1 MQEHVQL
8 DQKQINEDLLK
19 DVLTVP
25 KWWLPAVL
33 FLGMVVLTGL
43 GSFAFMVYHGLGV
56 TGLNRPVMWGFF
68 IANFVFWIGIS
79 HAGIMISAIL
89 RLTQAEWRRPITR
102 AAEVMTVFSLIA
114 ALHTP
119 QFHVGRPWRV
129 AYRIFPYDFDRNIWP
144 NIRSPFVWDP
154 SAVGTYLIASTLF
167 VFICLLPDIAILRD
181 RAKNIFVKRIYSF
194 MCLGFRGTPRQWK
207 LQIIA
212 GILLSAL
219 VLPVFVS
226 VHSIVSWDFAV
237 LIGVEGW
244 HSTIFAPYFIIGAI
258 HSGVS
263 AVAMLMALAVWIYG
277 LQNYIKPDHFDAIGR
292 LLIIVATTWFFFFFL
307 EWVYALYTLDS
318 PEIAL
323 RELQAFE
330 WPYGPLFALFVIL
343 SFVIPV
349 PMWMIKKFRRSPM
362 IMFWTTVMVNVGMW
376 LERFL
381 ILIPGLVRRTHMTFD
396 WGTYHPSL
404 IEILIV
410 IETFAF
416 VALGMLVF
424 AKVLP
429 LIPLFD
435 IKEGMVFRHLIK
447 VGRKTVPASI
457 REGLPHHYYEEKH
470 EEKH

>member
-1 MQEHVQL
+1 MQEHTQL
-8 DQKQINEDLLK
+8 TQKQINNDLLK
-19 DVLTVP
+19 DILQLP
-25 KWWLPAVL
+25 KWWLPAVS
-33 FLGMVVLTGL
+33 FLGAIIVIGL
-43 GSFAFMVYHGLGV
+43 SAFFFMVYHGVGV
-56 TGLNRPVMWGFF
+56 TGLNRPVFWGFF

-102 AAEVMTVFSLIA
+102 AAEVMTVFSLMA

-119 QFHVGRPWRV
+119 LFHVGRPWRV
-129 AYRIFPYDFDRNIWP
+129 AYWIFPYDFDRNIWP
-144 NIRSPFVWDP
+144 NIKSPFVWDP

-167 VFICLLPDIAILRD
+167 VFVCLLPDIAVLRD
-181 RAKNIFVKRIYSF
+181 RTKSPLVKKIYGF
-194 MCLGFRGTPRQWK
+194 LCLGFRGTPRQWK
-207 LQIIA
+207 LQILA
-212 GILLSAL
+212 GILLSAI

-237 LIGVEGW
+237 LVAVEGW

-263 AVAMLMALAVWIYG
+263 AVAMLMALIVWIYG
-277 LQNYIKPDHFDAIGR
+277 LQKYIKPDHFDAIGR

-307 EWVYALYTLDS
+307 EWVWALYTLES

-323 RELQAFE
+323 RELQAFQ
-330 WPYGPLFALFVIL
+330 WPYGPLFAIFVIT
-343 SFVIPV
+343 SFFIPV
-349 PMWMIKKFRRSPM
+349 PIWLFKRCRRSPM
-362 IMFWTTVMVNVGMW
+362 IMFFTTVLVNIGMW

-381 ILIPGLVRRTHMTFD
+381 IIIPGLVRRGHMTFD

-416 VALGMLVF
+416 VGFGILMF
-424 AKVLP
+424 AKVFP

-435 IKEGMVFRHLIK
+435 VKEGMVIRRLIK
-447 VGRKTVPASI
+447 VGRKTIPASM
-457 REGLPHHYYEEKH
+457 REGLPHHYYKKDH
-470 EEKH
+470 

>member
-1 MQEHVQL
+1 MQEHTQL
-8 DQKQINEDLLK
+8 TQKQINHDLLK
-19 DVLTVP
+19 DILQLP
-25 KWWLPAVL
+25 KWWLPAVS
-33 FLGMVVLTGL
+33 FLGAVIVIGL
-43 GSFAFMVYHGLGV
+43 SAFFFMVYHGVGV
-56 TGLNRPVMWGFF
+56 TGLNRPVFWGFF

-102 AAEVMTVFSLIA
+102 AAEVMTVFSLMA

-119 QFHVGRPWRV
+119 LFHVGRPWRV
-129 AYRIFPYDFDRNIWP
+129 AYWIFPYDFDRNIWP
-144 NIRSPFVWDP
+144 NIKSPFIWDP

-167 VFICLLPDIAILRD
+167 VFVCLLPDIAVLRD
-181 RAKNIFVKRIYSF
+181 RTTSPLVKKIYAF
-194 MCLGFRGTPRQWK
+194 LCLGFRGTPRQWK
-207 LQIIA
+207 LQILA
-212 GILLSAL
+212 GTLLSAI

-237 LIGVEGW
+237 LVAVEGW

-263 AVAMLMALAVWIYG
+263 AVAMLMALIVWIYG
-277 LQNYIKPDHFDAIGR
+277 LQKYIKPDHFDAIGR

-307 EWVYALYTLDS
+307 EWVWALYTLES

-323 RELQAFE
+323 RELQAFQ
-330 WPYGPLFALFVIL
+330 WPYGPLFAIFVIT
-343 SFVIPV
+343 SFFIPV
-349 PMWMIKKFRRSPM
+349 PIWLFKRCRRSPM
-362 IMFWTTVMVNVGMW
+362 IMFFTTVLVNIGMW

-381 ILIPGLVRRTHMTFD
+381 IIIPGLVRRGHMTFD

-416 VALGMLVF
+416 VGFGLLMF
-424 AKVLP
+424 AKVFP

-435 IKEGMVFRHLIK
+435 IKEGMVIRRLMK
-447 VGRKTVPASI
+447 VGRKTIPASM
-457 REGLPHHYYEEKH
+457 REGLPHHYYKKDH
-470 EEKH
+470 

>member
-1 MQEHVQL
+1 MQEHTQL
-8 DQKQINEDLLK
+8 SQKQINDELLRG
-19 DVLTVP
+19 VLTVP
-25 KWWLPAVL
+25 KWWLPAVMA
-33 FLGMVVLTGL
+33 LGIIVATGL
-43 GSFAFMVYHGLGV
+43 GAFSYMVYHGVGV
-56 TGLNRPVMWGFF
+56 TGLNRPVFWGFF

-89 RLTQAEWRRPITR
+89 RLTQAEWRRPVTR

-119 QFHVGRPWRV
+119 LFHVGRPWRV
-129 AYRIFPYDFDRNIWP
+129 LYWIFPYDFDRGIWP

-154 SAVGTYLIASTLF
+154 AAVGTYLIASSLF
-167 VFICLLPDIAILRD
+167 VFVCLLPDIAILRD
-181 RAKNIFVKRIYSF
+181 RAKGLFVKRIYAF
-194 MCLGFRGTPRQWK
+194 LCLGFRGTPRQWK
-207 LQIIA
+207 LQTVA

-237 LIGVEGW
+237 LVGVEGW

-263 AVAMLMALAVWIYG
+263 AVAMLMALAVWLYK
-277 LQNYIKPDHFDAIGR
+277 LDNYIKPDHFDAIAR
-292 LLIIVATTWFFFFFL
+292 LLIVVATTWFFFFFL

-323 RELQAFE
+323 RELQAFQ
-330 WPYGPLFALFVIL
+330 WPYAPLFAIFVIL

-349 PMWMIKKFRRSPM
+349 PIWLFKRFRRSAK
-362 IMFWTTVMVNVGMW
+362 IMFWTTILVNIGMW

-381 ILIPGLVRRTHMTFD
+381 IIIPGLVRRTHMTFD

-404 IEILIV
+404 VEILIV
-410 IETFAF
+410 VETFAF
-416 VALGMLVF
+416 VALGMLLF

-435 IKEGMVFRHLIK
+435 VKEGMVFRHLIR

-457 REGLPHHYYEEKH
+457 REGLPHHYYEKNH
-470 EEKH
+470 